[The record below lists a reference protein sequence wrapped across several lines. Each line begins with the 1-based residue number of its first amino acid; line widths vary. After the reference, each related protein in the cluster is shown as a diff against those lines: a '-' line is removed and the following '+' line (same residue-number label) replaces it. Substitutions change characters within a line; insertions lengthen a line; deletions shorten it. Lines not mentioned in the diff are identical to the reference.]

1 MTDPYNDDNRPDHD
15 PEETMADR
23 AAAEIKGMAK
33 QGMAHP
39 GTKPMLTGMA
49 IGAVAAV
56 ILPVLTIPVGV
67 VGGAAIALW
76 QRVKR

>member
-1 MTDPYNDDNRPDHD
+1 
-15 PEETMADR
+15 MADR

-49 IGAVAAV
+49 IGAVAAAV
-56 ILPVLTIPVGV
+56 LPVLTIPVGV

>member
-1 MTDPYNDDNRPDHD
+1 MTDPYD
-15 PEETMADR
+15 PEHETEDTMAER
-23 AAAEIKGMAK
+23 AGAEIKGMAK

-39 GTKPMLTGMA
+39 GTKPVLTGMA
-49 IGAVAAV
+49 IGAVAAIV
-56 ILPVLTIPVGV
+56 LPVLTIPVGI

>member
-1 MTDPYNDDNRPDHD
+1 MTDPYEPDHD

-49 IGAVAAV
+49 IGAVAAAV
-56 ILPVLTIPVGV
+56 LPVLTIPVGV